1 VNVLTRRMILLMVC
15 SILAL
20 QSGCAIA
27 NYGKANVTTFD
38 ISTPSGLVGQD
49 KESIMK
55 TLGDPDFVATDKGIE
70 YWGYKNHNGWYF
82 SFYISGGKIDSKDLI
97 LEFSNSKVT
106 TAYLIDK
113 GSSIGIFA
121 QPMSVTN

>member
-1 VNVLTRRMILLMVC
+1 VKVQFRRMLLLMIC
-15 SILAL
+15 SILVL

-38 ISTPSGLVGQD
+38 ITVPSGLVGQD

-55 TLGDPDFVATDKGIE
+55 TLGDPNFVATYEGTE

-82 SFYISGGKIDSKDLI
+82 SFYISGGKTDSKDLI
-97 LEFSNSKVT
+97 LEFLDNKVK

-113 GSSIGIFA
+113 GSAIGIFA
-121 QPMSVTN
+121 QPMSVAN